1 MHHTEIGL
9 VLTEN
14 RAMRGFR
21 LTRSPRPVRGQ
32 SALRAAALAFAV
44 AAVLLAVAAPGRAAE
59 VPTETR
65 DEGLM
70 RQLLREQGLA
80 YENGEGVDRDP
91 VRAAA
96 DYCEAAR
103 LGDAEAQYNLA
114 WMYANGR
121 GVERNDSTAAFFF
134 HAAAEQGLPQAVRM
148 LGRVGGPSP
157 YTPDCMRGPAPT
169 VDIALLAR
177 AAQPTGAVA
186 VAPSPRVDE
195 WPANE
200 VRSNAPPYLLDIVK
214 KAAPEFKVQPQLA
227 LAIMEAESNFD
238 TVAISPRN
246 AKGLMQLIPETM
258 ARFNVRNAYD
268 PEQNIRGG
276 LAYLRWLLAYFEG
289 DVALVAAAYN
299 AGEGTVNRYRGVPP
313 YAETRAYVQRI
324 LAGVRAISHPFDPAV
339 AEPSPQLRQI
349 RDQRRGR

>member
-1 MHHTEIGL
+1 M
-9 VLTEN
+9 TEN
-14 RAMRGFR
+14 RPMPTTPFHGEPPAPRR
-21 LTRSPRPVRGQ
+21 CAHRSRC
-32 SALRAAALAFAV
+32 RAALLALGWFAV
-44 AAVLLAVAAPGRAAE
+44 TAPTFALDAPPLA
-59 VPTETR
+59 
-65 DEGLM
+65 DESLR
-70 RQLLREQGLA
+70 RQILREQAIA
-80 YENGEGVDRDP
+80 YENGEGVDKDLP
-91 VRAAA
+91 RAAD

-103 LGDAEAQYNLA
+103 LGDAESQYNLA

-134 HAAAEQGLPQAVRM
+134 HAAAEQGLPQAQRM
-148 LGRVGGPSP
+148 LSRVGGPSP
-157 YTPDCMRGPAPT
+157 YTPDCMRDPAPALP
-169 VDIALLAR
+169 VAAVAAPQPAPRVAAAAAALLEEPR
-177 AAQPTGAVA
+177 APEIRT
-186 VAPSPRVDE
+186 
-195 WPANE
+195 
-200 VRSNAPPYLLDIVK
+200 NAPPYLLDIVK

-227 LAIMEAESNFD
+227 LAIIEAESNFD

-289 DVALVAAAYN
+289 DVMLVAAAYN
-299 AGEGTVNRYRGVPP
+299 AGEGTVNRYLGVPP
-313 YAETRAYVQRI
+313 YAETRAYVNKI
-324 LAGVRAISHPFDPAV
+324 LAGVRSLTHPFDPSV